1 MSLENIVLEL
11 AIIFAGASILA
22 TIFLFLKQPVILSYI
37 TLGALIGPWGF
48 SLISDAKSI
57 EHLAHFGV
65 ILLLFLLG
73 LHLQPMKLVKLIK
86 TTSIITVVS
95 SLIFVAVVAIILILF
110 GFGYEESLISSGAL
124 MFSSTVISLKLIP
137 TNTLHHRRK
146 GELMTSIL
154 LFQDILAIIMILML
168 GLKSGSN
175 LGIYAFLL
183 LKLVL
188 LIVTA
193 FLAVKYVI
201 LPLFL
206 KFDIIQEYIFLV
218 SLGWCLLYSE
228 LANHLSISYEMGAFI
243 AGLSL
248 ASSPVAWNIAEKL
261 KPLQEFFIILFFFSI
276 GANFDISVTKSVL
289 VPGIIVAVVILII
302 KPLVFKM
309 SFSKIGENSENSKEL
324 GLRLGQ
330 ASEFSLLLISSALY
344 VNKVTPQAVYLV
356 NLATIITFIFS
367 TYLVVKKYPT
377 PITPK

>member
-1 MSLENIVLEL
+1 
-11 AIIFAGASILA
+11 
-22 TIFLFLKQPVILSYI
+22 
-37 TLGALIGPWGF
+37 
-48 SLISDAKSI
+48 
-57 EHLAHFGV
+57 
-65 ILLLFLLG
+65 
-73 LHLQPMKLVKLIK
+73 
-86 TTSIITVVS
+86 
-95 SLIFVAVVAIILILF
+95 
-110 GFGYEESLISSGAL
+110 
-124 MFSSTVISLKLIP
+124 
-137 TNTLHHRRK
+137 
-146 GELMTSIL
+146 
-154 LFQDILAIIMILML
+154 ML
-168 GLKSGSN
+168 GLKSGSS

-188 LIVTA
+188 LIITA
-193 FLAVKYVI
+193 FLTVKYVI

-302 KPLVFKM
+302 KPLVFKI
-309 SFSKIGENSENSKEL
+309 SFTKIGENSENSKEL